1 MPAAPRPTAPVTR
14 ERWFQP
20 RKSGFR
26 WEQEG
31 LDHLRALMPRTEPFL
46 ARSTFIALGRVA
58 PFGIVAV
65 IGGGA
70 SATLAVR
77 AGRRA
82 FGPPPESW
90 ND

>member
-1 MPAAPRPTAPVTR
+1 
-14 ERWFQP
+14 
-20 RKSGFR
+20 
-26 WEQEG
+26 
-31 LDHLRALMPRTEPFL
+31 MPRTEPFL